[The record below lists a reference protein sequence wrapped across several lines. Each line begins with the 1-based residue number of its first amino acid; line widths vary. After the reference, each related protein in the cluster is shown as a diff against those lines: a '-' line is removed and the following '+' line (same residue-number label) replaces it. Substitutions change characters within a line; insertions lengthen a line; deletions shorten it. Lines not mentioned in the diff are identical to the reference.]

1 MKIEIA
7 EPGRMTQTGSS
18 LLKLIQ
24 NNNMPA
30 LDLLVR
36 ESIQNS
42 LDARKDD
49 SRYVEVDYL
58 TGRFESIRLAQELE
72 GITDALKRRFSQ
84 KEYDFIAV
92 RDSNTTGLTGEMDYK
107 KVKNNE
113 YGNLLKLIYEICK
126 PQDAEGAGGSWG
138 IGKTVYFRIGIGLV
152 IYYSRIK
159 NADGSYASRLAA
171 SFVENETAPD
181 AMIPVYN
188 DQAKRGIAWWGKLT
202 GENVTQ
208 PVTEENYITDFLKI
222 FGIEE
227 YVGDQTGTTIIIP
240 YTDSEKLLNSNRI
253 EYLNGKGQ
261 QINPYWYH
269 SIEDYLKVSVQ
280 RWYAPRLNN
289 QKYNSGAFLRTR
301 INEMGIGQ
309 DSMEPVF
316 KVIQAL
322 YNRAGFVEED
332 DILTPLGDAVK
343 VESVNLRNCLNET
356 SSGKIA
362 YVKVSQ
368 ELLGMNAPL
377 NKPEPYMYFN
387 CEIRDEDVNR
397 PVICF
402 TRKPAMVVSYESVGA
417 WVSSIPTTGKDEYI
431 LAIFVLNSWN
441 TLKGCPVQRSLE
453 EYVRRSEM
461 ADHTSW
467 EDWSEGSYNPRIIT
481 KIQNGVNKIISK
493 EYTSVPAAE
502 KPKVNSGLGKLFGD
516 MLLPPD
522 GFGKRPGPD
531 TGSGNG
537 QNLSRNRGVNFR
549 VDTGKIKY
557 LPSGMIVPF
566 ILETSGKCKITATS
580 FQIQVDSESKRIE
593 IREWE
598 GKMGLRTP
606 FEVKD
611 IRIELIMKDGQRADR
626 AEILSA
632 DEESV
637 EVESLTFTRRRTAQN
652 TCYGLRISSEMPH
665 AVKVRFSAA
674 LNVYRKDV
682 KPAFIFEKEETNE

>member
-58 TGRFESIRLAQELE
+58 TGRFESVRLAQELE
-72 GITDALKRRFSQ
+72 GITDALKQRFPE
-84 KEYDFIAV
+84 KKYDYIAV

-188 DQAKRGIAWWGKLT
+188 DQAKRGIAWWGTLT

-222 FGIEE
+222 FGIAQ

-261 QINPYWYH
+261 QINPYWYQ

-301 INEMGIGQ
+301 INETGIGQ

-441 TLKGCPVQRSLE
+441 TLKGCPENRSLE

-566 ILETSGKCKITATS
+566 ILETSGKCRITATS

-611 IRIELIMKDGQRADR
+611 IRIELIMEDGQRADR
-626 AEILSA
+626 VEILSA
-632 DEESV
+632 DAESV
-637 EVESLTFTRRRTAQN
+637 DVESLTFTRRRTAQN
-652 TCYGLRISSEMPH
+652 TCYGLRISSEIPH
-665 AVKVRFSAA
+665 AVKVRFSVS

-682 KPAFIFEKEETNE
+682 KPAFIFEKEEANE